1 MFFAPVCDFAEELVE
16 LFLLLRLVALPD
28 VAFLLFVLQLRLVE
42 LPDVVF
48 LLFVLLLRLL
58 VVCFAPLC
66 LFCVDCLFIFGSP
79 PLRYYYLP
87 LNLKYY
93 AQYAIIV

>member
-1 MFFAPVCDFAEELVE
+1 MFFAPVCDLAEELVE
-16 LFLLLRLVALPD
+16 LFLLLRL
-28 VAFLLFVLQLRLVE
+28 FVLLLRLVE
-42 LPDVVF
+42 LLDVVF
-48 LLFVLLLRLL
+48 LLLVLLLRLL

-93 AQYAIIV
+93 AQYAIIIQQ

>member
-1 MFFAPVCDFAEELVE
+1 MFFAPVCDLAEELVE
-16 LFLLLRLVALPD
+16 LFLLLRLV
-28 VAFLLFVLQLRLVE
+28 E
-42 LPDVVF
+42 LSAVVF
-48 LLFVLLLRLL
+48 LLFVLLLRLVELLDVVFLLFVLLFLLL

-93 AQYAIIV
+93 AQYVIIV